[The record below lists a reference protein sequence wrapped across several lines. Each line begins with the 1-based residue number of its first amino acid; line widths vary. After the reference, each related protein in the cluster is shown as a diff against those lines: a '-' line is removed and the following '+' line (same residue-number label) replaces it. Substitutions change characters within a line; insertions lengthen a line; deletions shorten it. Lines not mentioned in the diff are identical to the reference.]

1 MSEPAEENKY
11 PEILADLAAKLAEL
25 FIGKGIDRNQ
35 AQEIAWAAA
44 EHVRKDWSGMAV
56 YIPKGHEYEISKR
69 DLLIYRRFDG
79 SNHARVAHEFDLTE
93 RQVYTIV
100 KRVREVEFHKRQLKL
115 FE

>member
-1 MSEPAEENKY
+1 MFLKPGTNFSKTVHESNGDPTPVN
-11 PEILADLAAKLAEL
+11 
-25 FIGKGIDRNQ
+25 
-35 AQEIAWAAA
+35 
-44 EHVRKDWSGMAV
+44 VRKDWSGMAV

-69 DLLIYRRFDG
+69 DLQIYNRFDG

-93 RQVYTIV
+93 RQVYKIV